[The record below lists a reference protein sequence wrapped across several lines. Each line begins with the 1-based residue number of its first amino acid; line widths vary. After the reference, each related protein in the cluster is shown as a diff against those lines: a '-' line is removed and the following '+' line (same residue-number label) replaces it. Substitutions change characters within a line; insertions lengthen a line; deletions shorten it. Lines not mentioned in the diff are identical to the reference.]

1 MQFKFILKDSKY
13 NSYKK
18 VAASLLLLN
27 ALLFIIAAGSLAAPS
42 SRILLYTAAIIL
54 IGYAFYFWKYKKKK
68 ENSFVAVYL
77 LAALVWIIATA
88 SWYFALLYLILAII
102 QLRIENDLFIVVS
115 TERIQVQSFLHSA
128 YQWPQLSNVILRGGL
143 LTLDFKNNKILQV
156 EPDWQMTVIDKEYPV
171 LEKEFNDFCR
181 QQLAK

>member
-1 MQFKFILKDSKY
+1 MQFKFIIKDSKY
-13 NSYKK
+13 NIYKK

-27 ALLFIIAAGSLAAPS
+27 ALLFVIAARSLVSS

-54 IGYAFYFWKYKKKK
+54 IAYAIYFWKYKKKK

-88 SWYFALLYLILAII
+88 SWYFALLYAILSVI
-102 QLRIENDLFIVVS
+102 QFRIENDLAIVIS
-115 TERIQVQSFLHSA
+115 AEKIQVQGFLSSEHS
-128 YQWPQLSNVILRGGL
+128 WEQLNNVVLRDGL

-156 EPDWQMTVIDKEYPV
+156 EPDWQLTVMDKEYTV